1 MLAWHKSD
9 EQGPRAVRAHYYGKS
24 DAEAAGSVL
33 PAGGR
38 LSRVGA
44 CSEMPAGGRREHDD
58 RGLVTGAEG

>member
-1 MLAWHKSD
+1 MVAWQKSNELCQD
-9 EQGPRAVRAHYYGKS
+9 ALSWQGC

-44 CSEMPAGGRREHDD
+44 
-58 RGLVTGAEG
+58 